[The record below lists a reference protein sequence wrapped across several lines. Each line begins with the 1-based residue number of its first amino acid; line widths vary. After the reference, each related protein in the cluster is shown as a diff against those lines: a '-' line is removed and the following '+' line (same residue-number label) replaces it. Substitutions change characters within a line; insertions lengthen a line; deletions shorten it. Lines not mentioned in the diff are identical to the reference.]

1 MKINAF
7 QLSLIAILLGFLS
20 SAPLASAQQT
30 TTAAPTTIKVTD
42 QNGAVIPNAQV
53 EILPAPSPDKLHTGA
68 DGKLTVTLNPG
79 AYSLSVSQ
87 PGFRKWH
94 KSLLVQASTSQTV
107 SVVLQIGSCPPDC
120 MVVLGPSASTGVLPQ
135 TIDSPSIAG
144 EISPAPP
151 SDFDGNSWWN
161 HVKFLADDKL
171 EGRDTG
177 SRGEREAQKYAVAQ
191 LKKAGAEPAGVKG
204 YYQPVKFISRQIVEK
219 DCSLTLVHD
228 GKREPLVLGED
239 AIIGTRVMPAP
250 EVSAP
255 LVFAGY
261 GLKVPENNYDDFAGL
276 DLKGKIVVIFSGSP
290 AQLPGAL
297 ASHYSTAAER
307 WKTLRAAGAIGM
319 VSLINP
325 ASMDIPWSRIA
336 LNRAH
341 PSMDLDY
348 PEFNDTEGEKLTA
361 TINPASA
368 EKLFAGS
375 GHTFA
380 EIAALGK
387 DRKPLPHFPLAV
399 SLEAKTQ
406 VEVTKI
412 KSANLVAKIPG
423 SDPALKDQYVVLSA
437 HLDHIGIGEPINGDR
452 IYNGA
457 MDNGSGSALVL
468 DMAASFKQHPE
479 KLRRSILLVLVTGE
493 EKGLLGSKYFAAHP
507 TVPAD
512 SMVADVNVDMFLPI
526 VPLKILTVEGL
537 QESDLG
543 DRVSRIAMSLN
554 VKAQPD
560 PEPQRNIFIRSDQYN
575 FIRHGVPS
583 IMMQLGAEPNS
594 PEQKLFKDWLT
605 QRYHAPS
612 DDVNQPV
619 DLAAAAKYEEIVR
632 RLLINVADDPQ
643 PPRWKPDSFFRR
655 YAKESAPAPMV
666 H

>member
-1 MKINAF
+1 
-7 QLSLIAILLGFLS
+7 
-20 SAPLASAQQT
+20 
-30 TTAAPTTIKVTD
+30 
-42 QNGAVIPNAQV
+42 
-53 EILPAPSPDKLHTGA
+53 
-68 DGKLTVTLNPG
+68 
-79 AYSLSVSQ
+79 
-87 PGFRKWH
+87 
-94 KSLLVQASTSQTV
+94 
-107 SVVLQIGSCPPDC
+107 
-120 MVVLGPSASTGVLPQ
+120 
-135 TIDSPSIAG
+135 
-144 EISPAPP
+144 
-151 SDFDGNSWWN
+151 
-161 HVKFLADDKL
+161 
-171 EGRDTG
+171 
-177 SRGEREAQKYAVAQ
+177 
-191 LKKAGAEPAGVKG
+191 
-204 YYQPVKFISRQIVEK
+204 
-219 DCSLTLVHD
+219 
-228 GKREPLVLGED
+228 
-239 AIIGTRVMPAP
+239 
-250 EVSAP
+250 
-255 LVFAGY
+255 
-261 GLKVPENNYDDFAGL
+261 
-276 DLKGKIVVIFSGSP
+276 
-290 AQLPGAL
+290 
-297 ASHYSTAAER
+297 
-307 WKTLRAAGAIGM
+307 
-319 VSLINP
+319 
-325 ASMDIPWSRIA
+325 
-336 LNRAH
+336 
-341 PSMDLDY
+341 
-348 PEFNDTEGEKLTA
+348 
-361 TINPASA
+361 ASA

-632 RLLINVADDPQ
+632 RLLINVADDTQ